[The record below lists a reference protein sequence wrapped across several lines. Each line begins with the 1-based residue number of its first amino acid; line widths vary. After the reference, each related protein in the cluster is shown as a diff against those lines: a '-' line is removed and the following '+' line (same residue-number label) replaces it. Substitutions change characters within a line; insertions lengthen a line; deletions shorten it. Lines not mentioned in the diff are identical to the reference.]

1 MNGSLFLGLALLGVA
16 VLVSN
21 SGQGSIAD
29 VPTTDFSAV
38 SAAGGL
44 ALVVAS
50 ALIGAFRGRFAE
62 GLRALVAW
70 AAMGLVFVAGYTYRY
85 ELADATSRIVGEL
98 TPGRTAVGPGGEV
111 TVSRR
116 GDGSFVV
123 GARVND
129 RDLRFI
135 FDTGATTVVLTPES
149 ARAAG
154 LNPDALEYNV
164 PVSTANG
171 RTVAAPVM
179 LDRLTV
185 GTITE
190 PRVRALVTRPG
201 LLRDNLLGMS
211 FLERLASYEVRNNR
225 LILRG
230 RGG

>member
-1 MNGSLFLGLALLGVA
+1 VSGTLLLGLALLGAALV
-16 VLVSN
+16 VSN
-21 SGQGSIAD
+21 SGQTAIAGI
-29 VPTTDFSAV
+29 PTPEFA
-38 SAAGGL
+38 SAAAFGGV

-70 AAMGLVFVAGYTYRY
+70 AGIGLVFVAGYTYRY
-85 ELADATSRIVGEL
+85 ELADVTSRIAGEL
-98 TPGRTAVGPGGEV
+98 APGRTTVGPGGEV

-116 GDGSFVV
+116 SDGSFVL

-129 RDLRFI
+129 HDTRFI

-154 LNPDALEYNV
+154 LNPEALDYTV

-171 RTVAAPVM
+171 RTVAAPVT
-179 LDRLTV
+179 LERLTV
-185 GTITE
+185 GSITE

-201 LLRDNLLGMS
+201 LLRENLLGMT

-230 RGG
+230 RGS